1 MTHSNNSLNKSSENN
16 IFKIYVNVIV
26 KNSINENIIFE
37 DIEDKYDEQTLEDWY
52 DFASNIE
59 SYLERKFF
67 IKKVCFKKNK
77 ELLQEKF
84 DFCCKGVKGN
94 QKEGLIGLR
103 LLDLK
108 SNSDYKILRQKIA
121 KKNNL
126 NSQLVFVVVNRKKFK
141 KINYALEY
149 IKVLLNNFNDFSQK
163 NLLQQNEQQGS
174 NLNASAIV
182 KMKTKHQKQ
191 IEERFKKVLKQKK
204 QIKIN

>member
-1 MTHSNNSLNKSSENN
+1 MKLTHSRNSLNKNSENN

-26 KNSINENIIFE
+26 KNSIDENIIFE
-37 DIEDKYDEQTLEDWY
+37 DIEDKYDEQILEDWY

-67 IKKVCFKKNK
+67 IIKVYFKKNK
-77 ELLQEKF
+77 EILQEKF

-108 SNSDYKILRQKIA
+108 STSAYKIIRK
-121 KKNNL
+121 KVTSKNNL
-126 NSQLVFVVVNRKKFK
+126 NSQLVFVTVNSKKFK
-141 KINYALEY
+141 KINSALEY
-149 IKVLLNNFNDFSQK
+149 IKALLNNFNSFLQE

-174 NLNASAIV
+174 NFNAIV
-182 KMKTKHQKQ
+182 KMKAKHQKQ
-191 IEERFKKVLKQKK
+191 IEEKFKKVLK
-204 QIKIN
+204 